1 MMEVIILKKS
11 KKLLSLFLAALMLMS
26 CFGAIG
32 ASAMTMD
39 EAEQAAQEFNANIPD
54 HSGVYANKSAKEWNS
69 TMKSLDTALST
80 VLKAAD
86 LKAKIYCDGTA
97 SMLLTSLGG
106 LLYGA
111 LEDLAA
117 SQSGLIPMLIKTVL
131 KNLTPAKVGEA
142 MEKEGVYPEIAA
154 YLKSVSSYDEIDSA
168 KLVWGITPGDRTAFV
183 NAAGYALFP
192 VGYAINFLS
201 ILNGLYPNVLVPII
215 EGLGQGAM
223 PDEKSFKAVINNES
237 TAKGMHVIINPVCD
251 AIDDLLA
258 APLSYACGI
267 LPGMANALNGA
278 LETLRNMDLIGD
290 FMKDFLPESFS
301 GLLPMVTDAL
311 GLNLTLP
318 EIDEQYLI
326 TMGSASAAESGR
338 EDGYTMQIKGDS
350 TMVFAAVAQYLQ
362 EVLQDQNNQV
372 EIGRFI
378 VDKLDD
384 QTGHDY
390 ADNYMEIVN
399 AAISG
404 TPLDVA
410 DACLSL
416 IEEVSADLGGG
427 EDVNPVIA
435 FFAKIAAFFSTL
447 AKKII
452 ALFK

>member
-1 MMEVIILKKS
+1 MKKA

-26 CFGAIG
+26 CFGAIS

-39 EAEQAAQEFNANIPD
+39 AAEAAAAEFNANIPD
-54 HSGVYANKSAKEWNS
+54 HSAVYANKSAKQWNT
-69 TMKSLDTALST
+69 TMKSLDIALSTALSAAN
-80 VLKAAD
+80 VKAT
-86 LKAKIYCDGTA
+86 IYSDSTT
-97 SMLLTSLGG
+97 SMLMTKLSG
-106 LLYGA
+106 LLYSA
-111 LEDLAA
+111 LEGVAA
-117 SQSGLIPMLIKTVL
+117 QGGFAGMLINAIL

-142 MEKEGVYPEIAA
+142 MEKDGVYLDSAA
-154 YLKSVSSYDEIDSA
+154 YLKSVASYDEIDSA
-168 KLVWGITPGDRTAFV
+168 KLVWGITPGDREAFV
-183 NAAGYALFP
+183 NAAGYALYP

-201 ILNGLYPNVLVPII
+201 ILKGIYPDVLVPII
-215 EGLGQGAM
+215 EALGQGAM
-223 PDEKSFKAVINNES
+223 PDEASFKAVINNES
-237 TAKGMHVIINPVCD
+237 TAKGMHAIINPICD

-258 APLSYACGI
+258 NPLSYACGI
-267 LPGMANALNGA
+267 LPGMVKALNGA
-278 LETLRNMDLIGD
+278 MDTLRNMSLIGD
-290 FMKDFLPESFS
+290 FVKDILPESFS

-326 TMGSASAAESGR
+326 TMGTAVAAESGAA
-338 EDGYTMQIKGDS
+338 DGYAMRIEGNS
-350 TMVFAAVAQYLQ
+350 TMVFAAVVQYLQ
-362 EVLQDQNNQV
+362 AVLQDQGNQI

-384 QTGHDY
+384 KTGHDY

-399 AAISG
+399 AALNG

-416 IEEVSADLGGG
+416 VEEVSVDLGGG
-427 EDVNPVIA
+427 EDVNPVVA
-435 FFAKIAAFFSTL
+435 FFAKIVKFFSDL

>member
-1 MMEVIILKKS
+1 MKKS

-69 TMKSLDTALST
+69 TMKSLDGALGA
-80 VLKAAD
+80 VFQVAD
-86 LKAKIYCDGTA
+86 LKAKIYCDSTV
-97 SMLLTSLGG
+97 SMLMTSLSGM
-106 LLYGA
+106 LYGA
-111 LEDLAA
+111 LEDMAA
-117 SQSGLIPMLIKTVL
+117 SQTGLVASMIKIVL

-142 MEKEGVYPEIAA
+142 MEKDGVYPEIAA
-154 YLKSVSSYDEIDSA
+154 YLKSVASYDEIDTA
-168 KLVWGITPGDRTAFV
+168 KLVWNVTPGDRTAFID
-183 NAAGYALFP
+183 AAGYALYP

-201 ILNGLYPNVLVPII
+201 ILDGLYPNVLVPII
-215 EGLGQGAM
+215 EALGQGAM
-223 PDEKSFKAVINNES
+223 PSEKDFKAVINNES
-237 TAKGMHVIINPVCD
+237 TATGMHAILNPVCD

-258 APLSYACGI
+258 APLSYVCTI
-267 LPGMANALNGA
+267 LPGMVNALNGA
-278 LETLRNMDLIGD
+278 FDTLRNMNLIGD
-290 FMKDFLPESFS
+290 FMKDLLPESFS

-326 TMGSASAAESGR
+326 TMGAASAAESGR
-338 EDGYTMQIKGDS
+338 KDGYTMQIKGDS

-372 EIGRFI
+372 EIGRFL

-399 AAISG
+399 AALNG
-404 TPLDVA
+404 TSLDVA

-435 FFAKIAAFFSTL
+435 FFAKIAAFFSNL